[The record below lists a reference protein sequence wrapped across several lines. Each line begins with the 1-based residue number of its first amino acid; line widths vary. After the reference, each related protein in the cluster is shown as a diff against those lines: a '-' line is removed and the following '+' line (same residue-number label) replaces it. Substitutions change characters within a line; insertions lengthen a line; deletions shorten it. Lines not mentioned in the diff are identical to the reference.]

1 MAKAVL
7 RIALWLALALPHAAF
22 SADRSNPAWQQLTPE
37 QQRILAPIEGE
48 WASFD
53 ATHKRKWLGITQRFP
68 KMSVAEQ
75 ERLQRRMKEWAS
87 LSPAQRQAAREKY
100 REFEQLTPAEREAMR
115 DKWAKFKQEQAAREA
130 AAKAAAEADAQAK
143 AAETDGAGKV
153 AESATPESGTATS
166 LRPQ

>member
-7 RIALWLALALPHAAF
+7 RIALWLVLALPFAAF
-22 SADRSNPAWQQLTPE
+22 SADRSNPAWHQLAPE

-48 WASFD
+48 WASLD

-68 KMSVAEQ
+68 KMSTAEQ
-75 ERLQRRMKEWAS
+75 ERLQHRMKEWAS

-115 DKWAKFKQEQAAREA
+115 DKWDKFKQEQAARDA
-130 AAKAAAEADAQAK
+130 AAKAAAEAEAQAK
-143 AAETDGAGKV
+143 AAEADDAGKV
-153 AESATPESGTATS
+153 AESGTVDGGTTSGPSA
-166 LRPQ
+166 Q

>member
-7 RIALWLALALPHAAF
+7 RVALWLVLALPLAAF
-22 SADRSNPAWQQLTPE
+22 SADRSNPAWHQLTPE
-37 QQRILAPIEGE
+37 QQRILAPIQGE
-48 WASFD
+48 WVSLD

-68 KMSVAEQ
+68 KMSADEQ
-75 ERLQRRMKEWAS
+75 ERLQHRMKEWAS

-100 REFEQLTPAEREAMR
+100 REFEQLTPAERQAIR
-115 DKWAKFKQEQAAREA
+115 DKWDKFKQEQAAREA
-130 AAKAAAEADAQAK
+130 AAKAAAEAEAQAK

-153 AESATPESGTATS
+153 AESAATESGTATS